1 MVFRLSKCSETYF
14 ADILFGGYDVKY
26 ERFVLWSELRQK
38 MILIFLLSA
47 CKSPFCT
54 DLNFV
59 TDVCMFW

>member
-14 ADILFGGYDVKY
+14 ADILFGGYDVKS

-47 CKSPFCT
+47 CKSPLCT
-54 DLNFV
+54 DLYFV